1 MRTSFVGH
9 VIFFLVVALTLGI
22 NLGVHLLDSLEMR
35 DSYILM
41 SLIAVAMAGL
51 LVHRKTFFLVL
62 VVLLSLAINLPEELL
77 LAWHIDR
84 VALVATLLATIILP
98 LLYGHL
104 GLERGD

>member
-1 MRTSFVGH
+1 MRTSFVGY

-22 NLGVHLLDSLEMR
+22 NLGVHLLDSLQLGE
-35 DSYILM
+35 SYILM

-62 VVLLSLAINLPEELL
+62 VVMLSLAVNLPEDLL
-77 LAWHIDR
+77 LRWHLDR

-98 LLYGHL
+98 LLYKHM
-104 GLERGD
+104 GLDTDE